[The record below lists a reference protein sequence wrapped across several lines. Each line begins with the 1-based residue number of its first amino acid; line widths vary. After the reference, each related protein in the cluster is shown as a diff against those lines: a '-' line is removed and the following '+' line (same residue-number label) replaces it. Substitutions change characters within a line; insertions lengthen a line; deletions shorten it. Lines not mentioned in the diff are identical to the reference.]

1 MSCVIPQNQPIHA
14 ALMAKAASYP
24 ADQPFKTK
32 AYKATAEKLRT
43 EDFDFFAWFGTDQY
57 YDVLDTFGL
66 SAREFIDTYC
76 LDWTLKQKQKPVADA
91 PVTCAVPANKPIYD
105 ALLAKAA
112 SYPADKVYQA
122 KAYKKAAETVRT
134 YKQNIPD
141 DCAKY
146 GGFYMTRYDGV
157 GRDIHMARYDG
168 IGRGIEDFIY
178 QFIKTLKPV
187 EVKKNCKH
195 DSNEPLYQ
203 ALVAKA
209 ASYPKDEP
217 YKAKHYTKAAEKVA
231 AHIYSLPSA
240 YSLQGYIAIQG
251 FGGDSVTS
259 FIWNFLCTPEKS
271 AREPTEDEKITS
283 TIQGFCVAKGY
294 KYSDDLVAE
303 YKAWR
308 PTANQW
314 VLEKWCNGS
323 KAYISRSLQE
333 IVLEWTRYYS
343 KGIKQQER
351 QKQLSKVVAKYCK
364 KENIQYSSEMESK
377 FQQWLKDPANKKHIV
392 ATYTYTTNGHS
403 STSEWHKT
411 PYACVTNWFRTLKK
425 IVSLPT
431 Y

>member
-1 MSCVIPQNQPIHA
+1 M
-14 ALMAKAASYP
+14 MAKAASYP
-24 ADQPFKTK
+24 ANQPFKSK
-32 AYKATAEKLRT
+32 AYKVAAEKLRGLGL
-43 EDFDFFAWFGTDQY
+43 DFFANFGSDKY
-57 YDVLDTFGL
+57 YDVLAVFGP
-66 SAREFIDTYC
+66 STREFIDEYVMARP
-76 LDWTLKQKQKPVADA
+76 QNPKPTWEMPAA
-91 PVTCAVPANKPIYD
+91 CAVPANKPIYD

-157 GRDIHMARYDG
+157 GR
-168 IGRGIEDFIY
+168 GIEDFIY
-178 QFIKTLKPV
+178 QFIKAPKPV
-187 EVKKNCKH
+187 EVKKYCKH
-195 DSNEPLYQ
+195 DCNEALYQ

-240 YSLQGYIAIQG
+240 YSLQGHIAIQG

-259 FIWNFLCTPEKS
+259 FIWNFLCNPEKPT
-271 AREPTEDEKITS
+271 REPTEDEKITS

-343 KGIKQQER
+343 KDFKQQER

-364 KENIQYSSEMESK
+364 KENIQYSSEMEPK

-392 ATYTYTTNGHS
+392 ASYTYTTNGHS
-403 STSEWHKT
+403 NTSEWPKT

-425 IVSLPT
+425 IVVLPT